1 MGAPG
6 DSFAPSKKKF
16 MRKRIFKLCAMLT
29 AAFVLTTTGAF
40 AQAKF
45 TINGTVKDQRT
56 GESLIG
62 ASIKLQE
69 LSGGCY
75 SNAYGFFSITAPAG
89 NYTLL
94 ISYAGFQAQSKELSL
109 SGDQQ
114 LTIAMEP
121 AGLLEEVVVANKKKN
136 ENVSRA
142 VMGIEKLSIKEI
154 NQLPVLFGER
164 DVLKS
169 IQLLPG
175 IKSAGEGNSGFYV
188 RGGGADQNL
197 VLLDEAPVYNAS
209 HLLGFFSTFNSD
221 AIKDVTVYKGGMP
234 AQYGGRLSSVLD
246 IKMKE
251 GNNKD
256 FDISGGLGLIA
267 SRLNIE
273 GPIEKDKGSFII
285 SARRSYADIFLKA
298 SKDSSINNNTL
309 YFYDLNLKAN
319 YKIGKK
325 DRLYVSGYFGRDVLG
340 LGESFNTNWGN
351 ATGTLRWNHLL
362 SKKTF
367 SNTSLIFSN
376 YNYIIKVKS
385 GDDKFDITSRIQD
398 VNLKQDVDY
407 FISNSNKIKFGG
419 NIIRHQVAPGRIE
432 AESAAT
438 ISSKIIPDR
447 NSLEAALYAS
457 NEWAV
462 SHKLNIVYG
471 LRLSNLTAIGPGDYY
486 TYDSKGNTVDTVS
499 YGARKSVASY
509 WNLEPRVSISYQL
522 AEDKSVKISYNRN
535 VQNLHLLTNSTS
547 SSPTDLWLPSS
558 NNIKPEIADQLAAGY
573 YQNFNNNQYEL
584 SVETYYKTL
593 QNQIDYRN
601 GANLDANDHIES
613 ELLYGIGRA
622 YGLELFVKK
631 KYGRFNGWLGY
642 TLSKTERKFN
652 GINNGNYFNAKQDRT
667 HDLSIVGIYKLT
679 ERWTLSGTFVYSTG
693 NAVTFPSG
701 KYRLNDQTVFLYT
714 ARNAYRMPA
723 YHRLDLA
730 ATVESKHNK
739 NRKFQS
745 SWTFGLYNA
754 YGRQN
759 AFSISFK
766 DDPKDPSKTIAE
778 RTTLFSFVPS
788 ITWNFKF

>member
-1 MGAPG
+1 MKKEK
-6 DSFAPSKKKF
+6 SF
-16 MRKRIFKLCAMLT
+16 R
-29 AAFVLTTTGAF
+29 AF
-40 AQAKF
+40 AATAILVLLTSLTFAQETF
-45 TINGTVKDQRT
+45 TISGTVKDNRN

-62 ASIKLQE
+62 ASIRLQE
-69 LSGGCY
+69 INGGCF
-75 SNAYGFFSITAPAG
+75 SNAYGFFSITAKSG

-94 ISYAGFQAQSKELSL
+94 VSYAGFSMASQPIALFSNQQVTIEL
-109 SGDQQ
+109 
-114 LTIAMEP
+114 TA
-121 AGLLEEVVVANKKKN
+121 AGLLKEVVISNKKKN
-136 ENVSRA
+136 ENIARP
-142 VMGIEKLSIKEI
+142 VMGVEKLSIKEI
-154 NQLPVLFGER
+154 NQLPVLFGEK

-221 AIKDVTVYKGGMP
+221 AIKDVTVYKSGMP

-251 GNNKD
+251 GNIKD
-256 FDISGGLGLIA
+256 FDVSGGIGLIA

-285 SARRSYADIFLKA
+285 SARRSYADLFLKA

-319 YKIGKK
+319 SKIGKK
-325 DRLYVSGYFGRDVLG
+325 DRLYLSGYFGRDVLG

-351 ATGTLRWNHLL
+351 ATGTFRWNHLL
-362 SKKTF
+362 GNKAF
-367 SNTSLIFSN
+367 SNTSFIFSN
-376 YNYIIKVKS
+376 YNYTIKVKS

-398 VNLKQDVDY
+398 VNLKQDFDY

-432 AESAAT
+432 AESAAA
-438 ISSKIIPDR
+438 IKSKIIPDR

-462 SHKLNIVYG
+462 SHKLNVVYG
-471 LRLSNLTAIGPGDYY
+471 LRLSNLNAVGPGDYY
-486 TYDSKGNTVDTVS
+486 TYDSKGNTIDTFK
-499 YGARKSVASY
+499 YAAGKSVASY
-509 WNLEPRVSISYQL
+509 WNLEPRVSVSYRL
-522 AEDKSVKISYNRN
+522 TEGKSIKFSYNRN

-613 ELLYGIGRA
+613 ELLYGTGRA
-622 YGLELFVKK
+622 YGIELLVKK

-642 TLSKTERKFN
+642 ALSKTERKFN

-679 ERWTLSGTFVYSTG
+679 DRWTLSGTFVYSTG
-693 NAVTFPSG
+693 NAVTFPGG
-701 KYRLNDQTVFLYT
+701 KYRVNDETVFLYT
-714 ARNAYRMPA
+714 ERNAYRMPA

-730 ATVESKHNK
+730 ATVESRHNK
-739 NRKFQS
+739 SRKYQS

-759 AFSISFK
+759 AFSINFK

-788 ITWNFKF
+788 VTWNFKF